1 MFAGPDGYCRFN
13 HPEKPGYIGKKEK
26 IIENVAK
33 IQPIKLNIVS
43 NNDCKNSEENLKIN
57 ENKQETFETRKIS
70 DALEKILEDKEL
82 KCLGG
87 IAGFKIDYKNDKD
100 NGIIILMDEVN
111 KYKIE
116 DIIAFYNDKP
126 NILFSWKENLARQYY
141 IIEKYNEQEIIFL
154 IINDNNDF
162 IIDFSYILKEDFN
175 KIKGLKF
182 CKGNGMGYPIASPI
196 LKSLHEI
203 IWGKES

>member
-1 MFAGPDGYCRFN
+1 
-13 HPEKPGYIGKKEK
+13 
-26 IIENVAK
+26 
-33 IQPIKLNIVS
+33 
-43 NNDCKNSEENLKIN
+43 
-57 ENKQETFETRKIS
+57 
-70 DALEKILEDKEL
+70 
-82 KCLGG
+82 
-87 IAGFKIDYKNDKD
+87 
-100 NGIIILMDEVN
+100 MDEVN

-203 IWGKES
+203 IWGKKAEKGGWKLLLHTEDGINPIISTRWITMISGRSINQYDPDPE